1 LQSAEELKYYAFPV
15 SKSASLH
22 YKEYMKPISSFIIST
37 LLLLSLVS
45 TGWAQTATDSKAGLF
60 VAFAEKTHRVKTPQ
74 GDVFGTEIKIYS
86 TALKAHIQ
94 SIFIKQDNTF
104 EMDTMYFSPKGGLIV
119 ATIKRNGRNL
129 YGEGC
134 LYNTLSGRMILS
146 GINSANRLMAFMPD
160 DSRFFVREGNFIDEI
175 NVKDRK
181 KITEYKFTEQEWLTQ
196 LYVTGDEKY
205 LIAQTTINT
214 WVWDLHSSRP
224 AKKYKSMAHAYD
236 DSRGIITILSSFSND
251 LSCSSIHVASGKLIG
266 KNKIS
271 SVLKKLEF
279 KLDSLSKEQA
289 NTGGTDKKAAIIV
302 KSGSARLSHNGNFIA
317 LECNLRGIDKNMVLL
332 VNNVTKAFS
341 LLDQEQSITPSFTWA
356 GDSTFLFRKNAGE
369 YLFGNPRSE
378 SSTYIINPAFE
389 FGKSKN
395 ERIIPAEK
403 QPALS
408 KWSNDYR
415 YIALPDKFKGVNRI
429 YLRPALIKQE
439 KSLADS
445 AQFLCF
451 SQNSNALY
459 ILGTDDRFGYIST
472 EDIEGDIGIHKLP
485 KTFFSD
491 SLIIP
496 IQSEI
501 LHDPIAPVGY
511 YFPKITSFKHISEAN
526 ASTPLHIY
534 LKTMSFDGKD
544 NSLQVHLIDTNGV
557 YYYGASEAAWKKIWC
572 NLLLIE
578 PEKVRQI
585 QDFGVTEYREDTS
598 FYNGM
603 CVALDFSG
611 SMGSGRGHLL
621 QKGVLKFIGTKLQHE
636 GIGVIKYD
644 SRVVDECEMT
654 QDKDMLTQNMNK
666 TPYEK
671 LATATALLDAL
682 DHSINLLDASSGY
695 ENKFIILLTDGCE
708 NASLVTKKYIIEK
721 AVKNNIRIFTIG
733 LGEYVSEGYLKSISY
748 NTQGSYYR
756 IYNSENL
763 EWIYQDIRNK
773 IKNYYTI
780 KFRTEKENAS
790 YKALLNIC
798 LDNKYKDTLSVVFD
812 NTAVL
817 TKLKLVKLKTEKIEA
832 PFSQIKNSKSDSLW
846 KGVQVMEDFSQ
857 VITQVAIPLRFQQHP
872 ELMPKPLSRQDST
885 VEEAFNALEFPAIKF
900 EFDKTIIVK
909 GTDEGIDNVVKF
921 MKEHPKLKIEIQG
934 HTDNRGSDEHN
945 IPLSQARADV
955 VKAILVG
962 KGLPADRMTAKG
974 YGSTQPLVPNTTEE
988 NRQINRR
995 IDFKITE
1002 H

>member
-1 LQSAEELKYYAFPV
+1 
-15 SKSASLH
+15 
-22 YKEYMKPISSFIIST
+22 MKQTSSILLFVFLVLT
-37 LLLLSLVS
+37 LAIRSQ
-45 TGWAQTATDSKAGLF
+45 AQTAADSKGGLF
-60 VAFAEKTHRVKTPQ
+60 VAFAQKPHHLKPPLPD
-74 GDVFGTEIKIYS
+74 GFGTEIKIYS
-86 TALKAHIQ
+86 TALNAHIQ
-94 SIFIKQDNTF
+94 SIFIQQPRAF
-104 EMDTMYFSPKGGLIV
+104 EMDTLYFSPKGGLMV
-119 ATIKRNGRNL
+119 ATIKRDGRNL
-129 YGEGC
+129 YGDGC
-134 LYNTLSGRMILS
+134 LYNTLTGRPIISGL
-146 GINSANRLMAFMPD
+146 NSANRLVAFMAD
-160 DSRFFVREGNFIDEI
+160 DSRYFLREGNFIEEI
-175 NVKDRK
+175 NTKDRK
-181 KITEYKFTEQEWLTQ
+181 KLCEYKFNEQEWMTQ

-205 LIAQTTINT
+205 LIAQTTLNT

-224 AKKYKSMAHAYD
+224 ARKYKSLAHAYD
-236 DSRGIITILSSFSND
+236 ESRGIITILSTFSND
-251 LSCSSIHVASGKLIG
+251 ITCSSIHLASGRLIG
-266 KNKIS
+266 KNKLS
-271 SVLKKLEF
+271 SLIKKLEF
-279 KLDSLSKEQA
+279 KLDSLKKEQA
-289 NTGGTDKKAAIIV
+289 DAGGNDKKTAVVI
-302 KSGSARLSHNGNFIA
+302 KSGSARLSHNGNFVA
-317 LECNLRGIDKNMVLL
+317 VECNLRGIDKNMVLL
-332 VNNVTKAFS
+332 VNNVTKAFR
-341 LLDQEQSITPSFTWA
+341 LLDQEETLNPSFSWA
-356 GDSTFLFRKNAGE
+356 GDSTFLFRKNANE
-369 YLFGNPRSE
+369 YLFGNPRTE
-378 SSTYIINPAFE
+378 ASTYTIQPAFE

-403 QPALS
+403 QTALS
-408 KWSNDYR
+408 KWSSDYR

-439 KSLADS
+439 KSIADS
-445 AQFLCF
+445 ALFLCF
-451 SQNSNALY
+451 SQNSNALFF
-459 ILGTDDRFGYIST
+459 IGNNDRFGFINT
-472 EDIEGDIGIHKLP
+472 EDIEGDYGAKPLP
-485 KTFFSD
+485 KQFFAD

-496 IQSEI
+496 IQGEI
-501 LHDPIAPVGY
+501 VHDPKAPAGY
-511 YFPKITSFKHISEAN
+511 YFPRITSFKHISEAT
-526 ASTPLHIY
+526 AATPLHIY

-544 NSLQVHLIDTNGV
+544 NALQVHLIDTNGV

-578 PEKVRQI
+578 PEKVKQI
-585 QDFGVTEYREDTS
+585 MDFGVTEYREDTS

-644 SRVVDECEMT
+644 SRVVDECELT

-682 DHSINLLDASSGY
+682 DHSINLLTATKDY

-708 NASLVTKKYIIEK
+708 NASLVSKKYIIEK

-756 IYNSENL
+756 IYDSENL

-780 KFRTEKENAS
+780 KFRTEKENTS

-798 LDNKYKDTLSVVFD
+798 LDQKYKDTLSVVFD
-812 NTAVL
+812 NTAIL
-817 TKLKLVKLKTEKIEA
+817 TKLKAIQNRSEKIIA
-832 PFSQIKNSKSDSLW
+832 PFSQISNSKSDSIW
-846 KGVQVMEDFSQ
+846 KGIQVMENFSQ
-857 VITQVAIPLRFQQHP
+857 VTTRRAVPLRLQKQMEFGSP
-872 ELMPKPLSRQDST
+872 ILTKQDST
-885 VEEAFNALEFPAIKF
+885 VEEAFNAIEFPAIKF

-921 MKEHPKLKIEIQG
+921 MREHPRLTIEIQG
-934 HTDNRGSDEHN
+934 HTDNKGSDEHN

-955 VKAILVG
+955 VKAILAA
-962 KGLPADRMTAKG
+962 KGIPAERMTAKG
-974 YGSTQPLVPNTTEE
+974 YGSTEALVPNTSEE

-995 IDFKITE
+995 IDFILRLNDNKE
-1002 H
+1002 KQPLHN

>member
-1 LQSAEELKYYAFPV
+1 MKR
-15 SKSASLH
+15 KSNFLLPLFLFLTMAS
-22 YKEYMKPISSFIIST
+22 I
-37 LLLLSLVS
+37 
-45 TGWAQTATDSKAGLF
+45 GQAQTAADSKTGLF
-60 VAFAEKTHRVKTPQ
+60 VAYAEKSHHVKTGI
-74 GDVFGTEIKIYS
+74 GDAFGTEIKIFS
-86 TALKAHIQ
+86 TALQAHIQ
-94 SIFIKQDNTF
+94 SIFIQQPRSF
-104 EMDTMYFSPKGGLIV
+104 EMDTIYFSPKGGLMV
-119 ATIKRNGRNL
+119 ATIKRDGRNL
-129 YGEGC
+129 YGDGC
-134 LYNTLSGRMILS
+134 LYNTLTGRPLVSGLGS
-146 GINSANRLMAFMPD
+146 GNRLVAFMAD
-160 DSRFFVREGNFIDEI
+160 DSRYFVREGNFIEEV
-175 NVKDRK
+175 NSKDRK
-181 KITEYKFTEQEWLTQ
+181 KLCEYKFNEQEWMTQ

-205 LIAQTTINT
+205 LIAQTNIYT
-214 WVWDLHSSRP
+214 WVWDLHSSKP
-224 AKKYKSMAHAYD
+224 ARKYKSLAHAYD

-251 LSCSSIHVASGKLIG
+251 LSCSSIHVASGRLIG
-266 KNKIS
+266 KNKL
-271 SVLKKLEF
+271 SVVIKKLEF
-279 KLDSLSKEQA
+279 KIDSLRKEQVNA
-289 NTGGTDKKAAIIV
+289 AGGDKKAALVI

-317 LECNLRGIDKNMVLL
+317 LECAFRGIDKNMVLL
-332 VNNVTKAFS
+332 VNNVTKEFR
-341 LLDQEQSITPSFTWA
+341 LLDQEEAVNPSFSWA
-356 GDSTFLFRKNAGE
+356 GDSTFLFRKSANE
-369 YLFGNPRSE
+369 FLFGNPRTE
-378 SSTYIINPAFE
+378 ASTYTIQPAFE

-403 QPALS
+403 QAALS

-445 AQFLCF
+445 ALFLCY
-451 SQNSNALY
+451 SQNNSAVYFLGSN
-459 ILGTDDRFGYIST
+459 DRFGYIST
-472 EDIEGDIGIHKLP
+472 EDIEGDYGSKALP
-485 KTFFSD
+485 KTFFAD

-496 IQSEI
+496 IQGEI
-501 LHDPIAPVGY
+501 THDPKPPSGY
-511 YFPKITSFKHISEAN
+511 YFPRITAFKHISEAT
-526 ASTPLHIY
+526 AATPLHIY

-557 YYYGASEAAWKKIWC
+557 YYYGASEATWKKIWC

-585 QDFGVTEYREDTS
+585 KDFGVTEYREDTS

-621 QKGVLKFIGTKLQHE
+621 QKGVLKFISTKLQHE

-644 SRVVDECEMT
+644 SRVVDECELT
-654 QDKDMLTQNMNK
+654 QDKDMLKQNMNK
-666 TPYEK
+666 TPYER

-682 DHSINLLDASSGY
+682 DHSINLLTPASEY
-695 ENKFIILLTDGCE
+695 ENKFIIILTDGCE
-708 NASLVTKKYIIEK
+708 NASMVTKKYIIEK

-733 LGEYVSEGYLKSISY
+733 LGEYVSEGYLKSIAY

-756 IYNSENL
+756 IYDSENL

-798 LDNKYKDTLSVVFD
+798 LDQKYKDTLSVVFD

-817 TKLKLVKLKTEKIEA
+817 TKMGGIKLKSDKIVA
-832 PFSQIKNSKSDSLW
+832 PFSQITNSKSDSVW
-846 KGVQVMEDFSQ
+846 KGVQVMDDFRQ
-857 VITQVAIPLRFQQHP
+857 VSTSVAVPLRLQKHMEVGSQI
-872 ELMPKPLSRQDST
+872 LSKQDST
-885 VEEAFNALEFPAIKF
+885 VEEAFNAIEFPAIKF

-921 MKEHPKLKIEIQG
+921 MREHPRLKIEIQG
-934 HTDNRGSDEHN
+934 HTDNKGNDEHN

-955 VKAILVG
+955 VKAVLAG
-962 KGLPADRMTAKG
+962 KGISSERMTAKG
-974 YGSTQPLVPNTTEE
+974 YGSTQPLVPNTSEE